1 MEPSSATG
9 STKTVVVVRHGERL
23 DYVMRDAGQN
33 WIPTSTRP
41 WDPPLTERGIQQAKT
56 LGDALPRI
64 LEGLELPPIAAVYS
78 SPFLRCQQTAVGLTR
93 RNLNVKVELGL
104 AESMNENWYRSWAIP
119 GTDGTWG
126 YKKQEMPLSQLDVN
140 TLHPACKESLDNILD
155 WKLANLDDAT
165 ASQMDQDYTSRSSI
179 DRSYSMFP
187 PHFESFKMQRERMK
201 DTLELLSTD
210 HLNETFVLVSHGG
223 PVTHLYES
231 LTRNNWDVHGES
243 KYCCYSIYHQS
254 EGELEWK
261 PLVVNQVL
269 EPDESQSPPKEQE
282 LKPKT
287 FTWA

>member
-1 MEPSSATG
+1 
-9 STKTVVVVRHGERL
+9 
-23 DYVMRDAGQN
+23 
-33 WIPTSTRP
+33 
-41 WDPPLTERGIQQAKT
+41 
-56 LGDALPRI
+56 
-64 LEGLELPPIAAVYS
+64 
-78 SPFLRCQQTAVGLTR
+78 
-93 RNLNVKVELGL
+93 
-104 AESMNENWYRSWAIP
+104 
-119 GTDGTWG
+119 
-126 YKKQEMPLSQLDVN
+126 MPLSQLDVN